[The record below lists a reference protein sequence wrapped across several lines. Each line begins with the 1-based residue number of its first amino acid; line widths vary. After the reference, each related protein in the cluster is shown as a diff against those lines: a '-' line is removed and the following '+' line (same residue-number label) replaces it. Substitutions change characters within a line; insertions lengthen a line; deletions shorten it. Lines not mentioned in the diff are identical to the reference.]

1 MARVG
6 IYRRGKTWWLWY
18 PKKTGLRPRSLGTS
32 DKKTAEAI
40 RAEEERRISLRD
52 AGIYTP
58 EPSNTRWSEL
68 ARRYLERK
76 TSLRRSKETLSAMKA
91 ALVNFGLFLRVD
103 EQLHL
108 IDSPKIEAY
117 ISYRLSGKR
126 SIKTVLNEVRV
137 ISAAFKLGVRMRLI
151 HENPVNFVEL
161 PKPEKRPPRYLTR
174 DQYKALMAKIDDEVF
189 RDLVDFYI
197 ITGARRSEGTAIRVS
212 EHVDL
217 EGGVLRI
224 PQSKQKDYRE
234 IPIDEDLA
242 AIIRR
247 LMLQSKIPDRMVSL
261 DPDTLTTKFRDYI
274 EKAEL
279 PRSYTFHVLRHT
291 CATWRA
297 SAGTPWNV
305 LQAFLGHRDPES
317 TKVYTHTYESRDTLA
332 ASRLVLPRN

>member
-18 PKKTGLRPRSLGTS
+18 PKKTGIRPRSLGTS

-40 RAEEERRISLRD
+40 RAEKERRISLRE

-68 ARRYLERK
+68 ARKYLERK
-76 TSLRRSKETLSAMKA
+76 TALRRSRETLSAMKA
-91 ALVNFGLFLRVD
+91 ALINFGTFLRVD

-108 IDSPKIEAY
+108 IDTAKFEAF
-117 ISYRLSGKR
+117 ISFRLSDQR
-126 SIKTVLNEVRV
+126 SVKTVLNEARV
-137 ISAAFKLGVRMRLI
+137 ISAAFNMGKRLRMT
-151 HENPVNFVEL
+151 HENPVDFAEL
-161 PKPEKRPPRYLTR
+161 PKAERKPPRFLTR
-174 DQYKALMAKIDDEVF
+174 EQYRMLISKIDDELF

-217 EGGVLRI
+217 EGGLLRI

-234 IPIDEDLA
+234 IPIDDELA
-242 AIIRR
+242 QIIRR
-247 LMLQSKIPDRMVSL
+247 LILLSKIPDRLISF
-261 DPDTLTTKFRDYI
+261 DPDTLTTRFREYI
-274 EKAEL
+274 RKAEL
-279 PRSYTFHVLRHT
+279 PKSYTFHVLRHT

-297 SAGTPWNV
+297 TNGTPWNV
-305 LQAFLGHRDPES
+305 LQAFMGHRDPES